1 MLRSA
6 QSCEIAGSGFT
17 LVELLATLAVV
28 TLVIAVAVPTIT
40 AYSRQSLR
48 GKCRAAVIAYVQA
61 QESYYQ
67 DARRFYQKYPGS
79 VSDEPMGWSAANRPD
94 QPENYRYP
102 ALGVEFPRD
111 SHVGFLIQ
119 VYEVRLPD
127 LYWERLDLRL
137 RTGADPD
144 RQSQTQTLYAYTRE
158 NREASGGWGVPLGW
172 NTNGRWVAAN
182 YFWFDIQGCPKFTAC
197 R

>member
-6 QSCEIAGSGFT
+6 QSGGIAGSGFT

-28 TLVIAVAVPTIT
+28 TLVIAVAVPTIS

-48 GKCRAAVIAYVQA
+48 VKCQAAVIAYVQA
-61 QESYYQ
+61 QELYYR
-67 DARRFYQKYPGS
+67 DARKFYQRYPGP
-79 VSDEPMGWSAANRPD
+79 VSDEPMGWSAANGPD
-94 QPENYRYP
+94 RQENYRYP
-102 ALGVEFPRD
+102 DLGVEFPRD
-111 SHVGFLIQ
+111 PHVGFRIQ

-127 LYWERLDLRL
+127 LYWERFYLRL
-137 RTGADPD
+137 RTVADLA
-144 RQSQTQTLYAYTRE
+144 RQPQTQALYAYTRE
-158 NREASGGWGVPLGW
+158 NRETSAGWGVPTGW